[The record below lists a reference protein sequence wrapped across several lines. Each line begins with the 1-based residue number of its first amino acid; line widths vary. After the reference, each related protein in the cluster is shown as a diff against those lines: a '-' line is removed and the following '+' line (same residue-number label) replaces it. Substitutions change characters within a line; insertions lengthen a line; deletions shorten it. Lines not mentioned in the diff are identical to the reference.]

1 MSEMPN
7 TLPNAQLTH
16 IGLFVTDLEGMTA
29 FYTRMLGL
37 VVSDSGVHTG
47 RELTFLTRKAD
58 EHHQLVLARVEGR
71 PKAEVSSLNQLS
83 FRLDSLEDLRTF
95 YAFYAKEGLKGLE
108 GRDHGNSWSLYV
120 FDPEGN
126 KIELYVP
133 TPWHVAQP
141 WRAPLDLT
149 LSPEAIV
156 EQTRTR
162 MQAEPSSRPA
172 AERLAEMQRRIGGK

>member
-1 MSEMPN
+1 MIK
-7 TLPNAQLTH
+7 LPDAQLSH
-16 IGLFVTDLEGMTA
+16 IGLFVNDMPLMKA

-37 VVSDSGVHTG
+37 IVSDEGLHTG
-47 RELTFLTRKAD
+47 RELVFLTRNAD

-71 PKAEVSSLNQLS
+71 SVNGVPSLNQLS
-83 FRLDSLEDLRTF
+83 FRLKSLEDLRAY
-95 YAFYAKEGLKGLE
+95 YAFYEKEGLKGLE

-133 TPWHVAQP
+133 TPWHVSQP

-149 LSPEAIV
+149 MSADAIV
-156 EQTRTR
+156 AQTEARLKG
-162 MQAEPSSRPA
+162 EPSSKPA
-172 AERLAEMQRRIGGK
+172 AERAAELARRLA